1 MSEIVDHKI
10 EEYIEKNSS
19 FEPDILKDLNKETY
33 LKVLNP
39 RMLSGHL
46 QGRFLSII
54 SKLIKPKK
62 ILEIGTYTGYSTIC
76 MAEGLIENGVIHTID
91 INEELSSIQNKYF
104 KKTSNNNSFVQYV
117 GDAKNIIDNINETFD
132 LVFLD
137 ADKENYIEY
146 YKLFIDKVK
155 KGGLIIADN
164 VLWTGK
170 VVDPE
175 NHDDGRQHVLLGLNQ
190 LDPSR
195 AGCRNHLQVPL
206 QEVLLQSGR
215 RCLLQVLVTF

>member
-1 MSEIVDHKI
+1 MSDIVNNKI
-10 EEYIEKNSS
+10 EDYIRKNSS
-19 FEPDILKDLNKETY
+19 KEPEILKDLNKETY

-54 SKLIKPKK
+54 TKLIKPKK
-62 ILEIGTYTGYSTIC
+62 ILEIGTYTGYSAIC
-76 MAEGLIENGVIHTID
+76 MAEGLIENGIIHTID
-91 INEELSSIQNKYF
+91 INEELVSIQNKYF
-104 KKTSNNNSFVQYV
+104 AKSKCNNSIIQHV
-117 GDAKNIIDNINETFD
+117 GDARNIIKSINEKFD

-146 YKLFIDKVK
+146 YELVIEKVK

-170 VVDPE
+170 VVEPE
-175 NHDDGRQHVLLGLNQ
+175 KDDDELTQYLIDFNKMINEDDRVENIILPLRDGLNVI
-190 LDPSR
+190 LK
-195 AGCRNHLQVPL
+195 N
-206 QEVLLQSGR
+206 
-215 RCLLQVLVTF
+215 

>member
-1 MSEIVDHKI
+1 MTKIINNKI
-10 EEYIEKNSS
+10 EDYIEKNSS
-19 FEPDILKDLNKETY
+19 KEPHILKDLNKETY

-62 ILEIGTYTGYSTIC
+62 ILEIGTYTGYSAIC
-76 MAEGLIENGVIHTID
+76 MAEGLINKGIVHTID
-91 INEELSSIQNKYF
+91 INEELVSIQKKYF
-104 KKTSNNNSFVQYV
+104 KKTKTTNSIIQHV
-117 GDAKNIIDNINETFD
+117 GDAKEIIGKIDETFD

-146 YKLFIDKVK
+146 YNLFIDKVRS
-155 KGGLIIADN
+155 GGLIIADN

-170 VVDPE
+170 VIDPE
-175 NHDDGRQHVLLGLNQ
+175 SYDDELTQYLIDFNKIINQDDRVENIILPLRDGLNIIIK
-190 LDPSR
+190 
-195 AGCRNHLQVPL
+195 N
-206 QEVLLQSGR
+206 
-215 RCLLQVLVTF
+215 

>member
-1 MSEIVDHKI
+1 MSDIVNNKI
-10 EEYIEKNSS
+10 EDYIRKNSS
-19 FEPDILKDLNKETY
+19 KEPKILKDLNKETY

-54 SKLIKPKK
+54 TKLIKPKK
-62 ILEIGTYTGYSTIC
+62 ILEIGTYTGYSAIC
-76 MAEGLIENGVIHTID
+76 MAEGLIENGIIHTID
-91 INEELSSIQNKYF
+91 INEELVSIQNKYF
-104 KKTSNNNSFVQYV
+104 AKSKCNNSIIQHV
-117 GDAKNIIDNINETFD
+117 GDARNIIKSINEKFD

-146 YKLFIDKVK
+146 YELVIEKVR

-170 VVDPE
+170 VVEPE
-175 NHDDGRQHVLLGLNQ
+175 KDDDELTQYLIDFNKMINEDDRVENIILPLRDGLNII
-190 LDPSR
+190 LK
-195 AGCRNHLQVPL
+195 N
-206 QEVLLQSGR
+206 
-215 RCLLQVLVTF
+215 

>member
-1 MSEIVDHKI
+1 MTKIINNKI
-10 EEYIEKNSS
+10 EDYIEKNSS
-19 FEPDILKDLNKETY
+19 KEPQILKDLNKETY

-62 ILEIGTYTGYSTIC
+62 ILEIGTYTGYSAIC
-76 MAEGLIENGVIHTID
+76 MAEGLIDNGIVHTID
-91 INEELSSIQNKYF
+91 INEELVSIQKKYF
-104 KKTSNNNSFVQYV
+104 KKTKTTNSIIQHV
-117 GDAKNIIDNINETFD
+117 GDAKEIIGKIDESFD

-146 YKLFIDKVK
+146 YNLCIDKVRS
-155 KGGLIIADN
+155 GGLIIADN

-170 VVDPE
+170 VIDPE
-175 NHDDGRQHVLLGLNQ
+175 SYDDELTQYLIDFNKIIAKDNRVENIILPLRDGLNIIIK
-190 LDPSR
+190 
-195 AGCRNHLQVPL
+195 N
-206 QEVLLQSGR
+206 
-215 RCLLQVLVTF
+215 